1 LPGKMMIEG
10 IEENETIGMVKLRLE
25 SAENFFV
32 SYNSLALDMDNEW
45 KIINNLVVVEPI
57 K

>member
-1 LPGKMMIEG
+1 MMIEG